1 MMMELLP
8 GAIAET
14 LYMVVL
20 SSLFAILIGLPLG
33 VALYE
38 LRPGGVA
45 AHPALYRIL
54 DAVVNILRS
63 IPYIIL
69 MILLLPV
76 TKVLIGTSIGSTAM
90 LFSLTLAAAP
100 FFARLVESSLLEVDG
115 GIIEAAKAMGSNQ
128 REIILKVL
136 LPEALP
142 SLVLAGTNMIINLIS
157 YTAMAGTL
165 GGGGLGAVAVRYGLY
180 RYQFDVL
187 IVNVIIIVLLVQLV
201 QWLGTKLAQKINKK

>member
-1 MMMELLP
+1 MILQLLP
-8 GAIAET
+8 GAILET

-33 VALYE
+33 VALYQ
-38 LRPGGVA
+38 LRPGGIA
-45 AHPALYRIL
+45 ERPGIYRVL
-54 DAVVNILRS
+54 DAIVNITRS

-100 FFARLVESSLLEVDG
+100 FFARLVESALLEVDG

-142 SLVLAGTNMIINLIS
+142 SLVLAATNMIINLIS

-187 IVNVIIIVLLVQLV
+187 IVNVAIIVLLVQLV
-201 QWLGTKLAQKINKK
+201 QWLGTHLSQKLNKK